1 MDFISPN
8 DWGARIDYTRWTDR
22 QYIKDNVV
30 IHWGGTA
37 QPTYLDGREAEEK
50 ILRAWERYHIDY
62 KGWRGIAYGYAV
74 GASGNVYELRGSN
87 NYGAHQGDVDADGIS
102 NNKEEI
108 PIVFIMG
115 EDGTATA
122 EMWLGA
128 RALYQWLKV
137 QEWTDGDLK
146 VYGHREV
153 QPKATACPG
162 DDNMAG
168 IKAGWVQL
176 PPPEEPDAELEA
188 LKERV
193 AALEEFVSALRA
205 L

>member
-1 MDFISPN
+1 MDFIKPT

-87 NYGAHQGDVDADGIS
+87 NYGAHQGDVDGDGIS

-115 EDGTATA
+115 EGGTVTA
-122 EMWLGA
+122 EMWLAA
-128 RALYQWLKV
+128 RALYQWLSE
-137 QEWTDGDLK
+137 QDWTDGDLK
-146 VYGHREV
+146 VYGHKEV

-162 DDNMAG
+162 EEILAG
-168 IKAGWVQL
+168 IHAGWVQL